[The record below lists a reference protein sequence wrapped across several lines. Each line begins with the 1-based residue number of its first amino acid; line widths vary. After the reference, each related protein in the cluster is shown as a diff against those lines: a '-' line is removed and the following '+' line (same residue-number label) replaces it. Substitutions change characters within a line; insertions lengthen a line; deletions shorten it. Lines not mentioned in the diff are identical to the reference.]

1 MQLSEIVAYG
11 SGSLFILLTLIQIAP
26 IKIDPWSSIAK
37 LIGKA
42 INSDVLNKLD
52 IVETRLDKHIRDD
65 DERNADYHRSK
76 ILEFNTELLRN
87 QKHTEEDFI
96 EIMYHITYYERYCQ
110 DHDDYKNNRAV
121 HAISNINRVYD
132 ERMAKRDF
140 LNAYLKPSKD

>member
-52 IVETRLDKHIRDD
+52 IVETRLDKHIHDD

-140 LNAYLKPSKD
+140 LNAYLEPSKD